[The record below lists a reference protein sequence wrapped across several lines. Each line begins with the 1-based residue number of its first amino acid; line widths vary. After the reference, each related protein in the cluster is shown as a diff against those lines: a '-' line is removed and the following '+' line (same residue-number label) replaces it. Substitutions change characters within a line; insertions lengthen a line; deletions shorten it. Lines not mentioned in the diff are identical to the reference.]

1 MMRFMS
7 DQNQSEWP
15 TPEIE
20 RDVDN
25 QIRKIGRV
33 MCDYVSEQLYPR
45 NMADYIEQHGYVMND
60 DEILRLL
67 RAIDK
72 VYVNRFGENPYEK
85 LMESKTHEPS
95 LFVSDYND
103 RRIFEDDGMI

>member
-1 MMRFMS
+1 MTS
-7 DQNQSEWP
+7 TNQNNEWP
-15 TPEIE
+15 TPRIE
-20 RDVDN
+20 RDVEN

-45 NMADYIEQHGYVMND
+45 NMADYIEKHGYVMND
-60 DEILRLL
+60 DEILQLL

-72 VYVNRFGENPYEK
+72 VYVARFGENPYEK
-85 LMESKTHEPS
+85 LMESNMTHEPS
-95 LFVSDYND
+95 LIVSNYND

>member
-15 TPEIE
+15 TPQIE
-20 RDVDN
+20 KDVEN

-72 VYVNRFGENPYEK
+72 VYVARFGENPYEK

-95 LFVSDYND
+95 LYVSDYND